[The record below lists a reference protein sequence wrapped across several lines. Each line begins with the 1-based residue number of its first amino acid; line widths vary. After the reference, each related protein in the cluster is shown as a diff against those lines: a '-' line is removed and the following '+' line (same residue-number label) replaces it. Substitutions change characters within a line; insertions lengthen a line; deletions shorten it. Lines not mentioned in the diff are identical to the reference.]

1 MTILFFYLIIITT
14 SGGTAIRRDVEIIR
28 EPDRAVAVL
37 HPLRRRILALLSEPA
52 GAATLARRLGLPRQR
67 LNYHL
72 RALEKAGVIEVKGTR
87 KVRGCTER
95 LLQRRSRQVLLHPFL
110 LDPKSLRPGTHID
123 PRSWAYLRSRVLRV
137 LRDISLAEEH
147 SPRKPLALEAS
158 VGFANERSREKFE
171 TALGKSFRELA
182 VRFGDG
188 SQTARY
194 LLLGLPS
201 DEEDGKIDK

>member
-1 MTILFFYLIIITT
+1 MT

-37 HPLRRRILALLSEPA
+37 HPLRRRILALLTEPA
-52 GAATLARRLGLPRQR
+52 GAATLARRLRMPRQR

-72 RALEKAGVIEVKGTR
+72 RALEKAGVIEIMGTR
-87 KVRGCTER
+87 KARGCTER
-95 LLQRRSRQVLLHPFL
+95 LMQRRSRQVLLHPFL
-110 LDPKSLRPGTHID
+110 LDPRSSRPSTRID
-123 PRSWAYLRSRVLRV
+123 PRSWSYLRSRVLRL
-137 LRDISLAEEH
+137 LRDISVVEEDG
-147 SPRKPLALEAS
+147 SRPPLALES
-158 VGFANERSREKFE
+158 TVGFASEQSREKFE
-171 TALGKSFRELA
+171 AALGKSFRDLA

-201 DEEDGKIDK
+201 DDEGGKIEE